1 MFIIIEI
8 DISQADRD
16 GRGPIQF
23 IKSIANILPYKN
35 KGCLFI
41 PSKSIRP
48 INSKNKS
55 NYFYKSYPY
64 FPESIYKEWIIS
76 NRSNNLILGP
86 NFIPSKWN
94 YFPNKRLW
102 KEREIRKILI
112 NIKGIVV
119 HSKRVRNHLATR
131 SNTIDLS
138 KKFIIVR
145 ACTNAKQKY
154 IRPFKNRKIDILY
167 FEKYPDSNRMNQAS
181 QLLSYF
187 NNTNL
192 SIEKLKY
199 GRYSRIHMMKLSNQV
214 KFIIYFSFF
223 DTGAIGLKEIQN
235 QGVFSFTLQKDLAIH
250 NYTCMFVDEL
260 NNEFDME
267 PAFKIIYGKIKEL
280 YNKPPNSKLIA
291 KINQNINGCERA
303 LDDLCTGIS

>member
-1 MFIIIEI
+1 
-8 DISQADRD
+8 
-16 GRGPIQF
+16 
-23 IKSIANILPYKN
+23 
-35 KGCLFI
+35 
-41 PSKSIRP
+41 
-48 INSKNKS
+48 
-55 NYFYKSYPY
+55 
-64 FPESIYKEWIIS
+64 
-76 NRSNNLILGP
+76 
-86 NFIPSKWN
+86 
-94 YFPNKRLW
+94 
-102 KEREIRKILI
+102 
-112 NIKGIVV
+112 
-119 HSKRVRNHLATR
+119 
-131 SNTIDLS
+131 
-138 KKFIIVR
+138 
-145 ACTNAKQKY
+145 
-154 IRPFKNRKIDILY
+154 
-167 FEKYPDSNRMNQAS
+167 MNQAS

-235 QGVFSFTLQKDLAIH
+235 QGVFSFTIQKDLAIH

-280 YNKPPNSKLIA
+280 YNNPPNSKLIA
-291 KINQNINGCERA
+291 KINQKINGCERA